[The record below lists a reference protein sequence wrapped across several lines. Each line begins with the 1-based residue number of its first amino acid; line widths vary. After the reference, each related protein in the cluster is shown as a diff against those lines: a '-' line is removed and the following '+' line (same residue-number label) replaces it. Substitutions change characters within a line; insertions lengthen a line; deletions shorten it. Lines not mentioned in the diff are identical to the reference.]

1 MTPFTLY
8 TPQTA
13 KPEAAETFD
22 AVIEQMGFLPHVLA
36 QMGNT
41 PPSVTGFVTLNQMFS
56 SSSLSATER
65 EIVQLVVSMENSA
78 PYCVAAHTSFARTAG
93 VDMALIETVRSGAL
107 LTDKKL
113 QALQIFTLQLVR
125 SRGSVSQT
133 DLNDFFN
140 AGYTADQVFEVILGI
155 TFKFF
160 SNLASNASR
169 PPLDVEFAP
178 FAWTTVTPDLDV
190 A

>member
-1 MTPFTLY
+1 MSSFTLY

-13 KPEAAETFD
+13 KPEAADTFS
-22 AVIEQMGFLPHVLA
+22 AVIEQMGFVPHVLA

-41 PPSVTGFVTLNQMFS
+41 PPSVTGFVTLNQMFA

-65 EIVQLVVSMENSA
+65 EIVQITVSMENKS
-78 PYCVAAHTSFARTAG
+78 PYCVAAHTSFARTEG
-93 VDMALIETVRSGAL
+93 VDMELVETMRRGAP

-113 QALQIFTLQLVR
+113 RALQWFTLQLVR
-125 SRGSVSQT
+125 SRGNLSQSE
-133 DLNDFFN
+133 LAEFFD
-140 AGYTADQVFEVILGI
+140 AGYSADQVFEVILGI

-160 SNLASNASR
+160 SNLASNVSK
-169 PPLDVEFAP
+169 PPLDTEFAP
-178 FAWTTVTPDLDV
+178 FEWRSSKSNLSA